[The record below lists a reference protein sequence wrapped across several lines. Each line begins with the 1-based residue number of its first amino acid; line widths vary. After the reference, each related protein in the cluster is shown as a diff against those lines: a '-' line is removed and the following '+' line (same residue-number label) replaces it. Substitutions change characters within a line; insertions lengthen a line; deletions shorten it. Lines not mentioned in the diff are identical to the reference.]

1 MRLNELLK
9 PGEGPAYQWGD
20 KFALATDGKFV
31 VSGDHQGDSKQY
43 FVTEDNKV
51 YAINFDRVNNPSS
64 TSLSFGNLIITNSDS
79 GYINYGDLRKL
90 PIKQAAKVLNTV
102 VSAATAY
109 SAANGGV
116 PLWTFNTNSQKK
128 ARVYKMIASRIAEK
142 IKETIKNSGFR
153 YFKDPWSDYLFAVF
167 AGEQGEA
174 DLQKYVDSVN
184 EFGGVVEN
192 PSDI

>member
-31 VSGDHQGDSKQY
+31 VSGNHQGDSKQY

-64 TSLSFGNLIITNSDS
+64 TSLSFGDLIITNSDS
-79 GYINYGDLRKL
+79 GYVNYSDLRKL

-116 PLWTFNTNSQKK
+116 PLWIFNTNSQKK
-128 ARVYKMIASRIAEK
+128 ARVYKMIASRIAK
-142 IKETIKNSGFR
+142 QIKGGFR

>member
-20 KFALATDGKFV
+20 EFALATDGKFV
-31 VSGDHQGDSKQY
+31 VSGNQQGDRKQY
-43 FVTEDNKV
+43 FVTEDNTV
-51 YAINFDRVNNPSS
+51 YAINFERVNNPSS

-109 SAANGGV
+109 SAAEAVSESNSCLSFRHAAINIKQIPSPTIVNAGLTDLKV
-116 PLWTFNTNSQKK
+116 PIF
-128 ARVYKMIASRIAEK
+128 
-142 IKETIKNSGFR
+142 
-153 YFKDPWSDYLFAVF
+153 YFFV
-167 AGEQGEA
+167 
-174 DLQKYVDSVN
+174 
-184 EFGGVVEN
+184 
-192 PSDI
+192 